1 MGIGNEVRDSTKLLA
16 NMVRRED
23 IPTMRTDDVLE
34 VERLIL
40 RDGRNTQGYDEEN
53 EHNGQTPRW
62 SMVLLYATPS
72 PVSPLP
78 THVATS
84 TGILFLALVS
94 VIFFW
99 VWVFRR

>member
-16 NMVRRED
+16 NMVRRSN

-53 EHNGQTPRW
+53 EHNGQTTRW
-62 SMVLLYATPS
+62 SMVLLYATPLL
-72 PVSPLP
+72 SPLSLLMSL
-78 THVATS
+78 HRQGFS
-84 TGILFLALVS
+84 FS
-94 VIFFW
+94 
-99 VWVFRR
+99 R